1 MSDLTLVSKVTFSN
15 HAGSLSPPFTQ
26 SGIGYLIPAPKHF
39 MKIDYSK
46 FLATP
51 KTLEIDIKNFQPHME
66 KIREAGVDLV
76 QTKYFL
82 KKDSYA
88 IMLSKDSK
96 SMVFCN
102 VNERVLL

>member
-1 MSDLTLVSKVTFSN
+1 
-15 HAGSLSPPFTQ
+15 
-26 SGIGYLIPAPKHF
+26 
-39 MKIDYSK
+39 
-46 FLATP
+46 
-51 KTLEIDIKNFQPHME
+51 ME
-66 KIREAGVDLV
+66 KIRETGIDLV